1 MENEVKI
8 DLRKAL
14 DVDLTASISLL
25 SMIKDD
31 PQLFERVLTILEEY
45 QEQLIKKQQELD
57 TIE

>member
-45 QEQLIKKQQELD
+45 QEQLIKTQKELD

>member
-31 PQLFERVLTILEEY
+31 SQLFERVLTILEEY